1 MTPLLLL
8 SRNCIICSVNVWLAP
23 VEWVFDLIEAE
34 LERRGITL
42 QRADD
47 VRRRGSDHGGQRR

>member
-34 LERRGITL
+34 LERRGIAL
-42 QRADD
+42 QRADG
-47 VRRRGSDHGGQRR
+47 RAAQGI